1 MPKTFGLEY
10 NNNWGYIYVV
20 EYTDPDKTMWKKLYT
35 TDGTMDAADKL
46 DEVRAKDFADENL
59 QVTN

>member
-46 DEVRAKDFADENL
+46 DEVRAKDWEIS
-59 QVTN
+59 